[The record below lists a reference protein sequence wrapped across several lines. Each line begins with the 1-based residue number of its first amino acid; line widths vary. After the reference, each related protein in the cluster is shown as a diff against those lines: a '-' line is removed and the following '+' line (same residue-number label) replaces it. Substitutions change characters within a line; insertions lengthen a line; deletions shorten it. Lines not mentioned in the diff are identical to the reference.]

1 LPNNKKK
8 RFYDDCGPNGRFYAH
23 TSSQE
28 YQEIF
33 ETSKATK
40 NLSVLGSSFGMSLR
54 PSEPNKRKMYKVHNN
69 DTKKVKKIGI
79 YCEQI
84 KIGINSPNKN
94 STFGKNYKFYGDIIK
109 DTERE
114 TEGFTKGSSK
124 VIEPRNSDFENLSSS
139 LGKIRSVSVALL
151 PGKLIL
157 RRILEQQNQEMRNF
171 TTWKKKIV
179 LNDQSHQNLLWWKN
193 QLGHKNG
200 KAFIPE
206 KAEIEGTWNAEE
218 INWSINLKEL
228 KSIYYA
234 VKKPD
239 LMTKHTSFLYPET
252 ERNSFIKPFR
262 TGGNNLD
269 SLHQLQNSS
278 KNRLRTYHNQPCGC
292 TIFYGTSNRMVFN
305 KQNFQEDRQEVG
317 NPQCGSICY
326 KDKKE
331 DIPIHV
337 QGGAKENRKI
347 KNGADTGNTP
357 LKKFSLVFNG
367 SEDVNRLSYKDISTG
382 CLTRPN
388 KRKEFFGK
396 KQDVFSGRLEVER
409 RKLAKIGVKKDAV
422 DLILNARA
430 IGATQAIK
438 KGATQ
443 DEIATQG
450 YWLSFKI
457 FDKYYRL
464 NKRTNTDLT
473 SMILNENSE

>member
-1 LPNNKKK
+1 MDKSLIGSRSEAGNGDEYVTEREPAQELALYDKLYEALLLWLP
-8 RFYDDCGPNGRFYAH
+8 
-23 TSSQE
+23 TS
-28 YQEIF
+28 
-33 ETSKATK
+33 
-40 NLSVLGSSFGMSLR
+40 LGLG
-54 PSEPNKRKMYKVHNN
+54 Y
-69 DTKKVKKIGI
+69 
-79 YCEQI
+79 
-84 KIGINSPNKN
+84 
-94 STFGKNYKFYGDIIK
+94 DIIK

-157 RRILEQQNQEMRNF
+157 RRILEQQNQEIRNF

-200 KAFIPE
+200 KAFISE
-206 KAEIEGTWNAEE
+206 KAKIEGTWNAEE

-234 VKKPD
+234 VKKPN
-239 LMTKHTSFLYPET
+239 LM
-252 ERNSFIKPFR
+252 
-262 TGGNNLD
+262 
-269 SLHQLQNSS
+269 
-278 KNRLRTYHNQPCGC
+278 
-292 TIFYGTSNRMVFN
+292 
-305 KQNFQEDRQEVG
+305 KQNGTHSSNLFELAETIWIHCINSKTRPKIDYPPTTI
-317 NPQCGSICY
+317 NPTDAPSFMAHQTECQFHKSGLEILKKSLCLFFLESI
-326 KDKKE
+326 
-331 DIPIHV
+331 P
-337 QGGAKENRKI
+337 GGAKENRKI

-422 DLILNARA
+422 DLMLFVTNQIS
-430 IGATQAIK
+430 K
-438 KGATQ
+438 KKANC
-443 DEIATQG
+443 
-450 YWLSFKI
+450 LFKI
-457 FDKYYRL
+457 NVRML
-464 NKRTNTDLT
+464 
-473 SMILNENSE
+473 

>member
-1 LPNNKKK
+1 MVESSINSFWNNKQDGQMDKSLIGS
-8 RFYDDCGPNGRFYAH
+8 RSEAGNGDEYVTEREPAQELALYDKLYEALLLWLP
-23 TSSQE
+23 TS
-28 YQEIF
+28 
-33 ETSKATK
+33 
-40 NLSVLGSSFGMSLR
+40 LGLG
-54 PSEPNKRKMYKVHNN
+54 Y
-69 DTKKVKKIGI
+69 
-79 YCEQI
+79 
-84 KIGINSPNKN
+84 
-94 STFGKNYKFYGDIIK
+94 DIIK

-157 RRILEQQNQEMRNF
+157 RRILEQQNQEIRNF

-200 KAFIPE
+200 KAFISE
-206 KAEIEGTWNAEE
+206 KAKIEGTWNAEE

-234 VKKPD
+234 VKKPN

-278 KNRLRTYHNQPCGC
+278 KNRLPSYHNQPYGC

-317 NPQCGSICY
+317 NPQCESICY

-367 SEDVNRLSYKDISTG
+367 S
-382 CLTRPN
+382 
-388 KRKEFFGK
+388 
-396 KQDVFSGRLEVER
+396 
-409 RKLAKIGVKKDAV
+409 
-422 DLILNARA
+422 
-430 IGATQAIK
+430 
-438 KGATQ
+438 
-443 DEIATQG
+443 
-450 YWLSFKI
+450 
-457 FDKYYRL
+457 
-464 NKRTNTDLT
+464 
-473 SMILNENSE
+473 